1 MRILA
6 ISDTKEG
13 WLYDHYDRGRME
25 GVDLVVSCGDLPAA
39 YLEHIVTLANVPLVY
54 VRGNHDTAYDERAP
68 EGCVPIDGQVRDF
81 RGLRVMG
88 LGGSIR
94 YNDEVW
100 GFTEQ
105 EMRRRVARMTLLAQA
120 TGGVDV
126 VVTHAPPRGYG
137 DLDDLPHRGFEAFG
151 QLLDRLRPRL
161 LVHGHVHMEYGRVRR
176 VREHPSG
183 ALVVNACGSQVLEVP
198 DDEIPNRTGG
208 FRLPVEPV

>member
-68 EGCVPIDGQVRDF
+68 EG
-81 RGLRVMG
+81 
-88 LGGSIR
+88 
-94 YNDEVW
+94 
-100 GFTEQ
+100 
-105 EMRRRVARMTLLAQA
+105 
-120 TGGVDV
+120 VDV

-161 LVHGHVHMEYGRVRR
+161 LVHGHVHMEYGRIRR

-198 DDEIPNRTGG
+198 DDEIPDRTGG